1 MSVCFPK
8 LKSSG
13 ANVKVEIDFSNYAKR
28 ADLKNATKAVTS
40 YFTKQTNLAHLNL
53 IQINLR
59 CWKI

>member
-1 MSVCFPK
+1 MSECFPK

-28 ADLKNATKAVTS
+28 ADLKNARKAVTS

-59 CWKI
+59 C